1 MSRTILISNRLP
13 VTISTDDTGQQILI
27 DSAGGLVSGLKPLHE
42 KSDSLWIGYA
52 GTGPNSNIQKQL
64 EERKFLPIEIDPEE
78 YRLYYDGYANN
89 AIWPL
94 FHYFAEFS
102 SFIPE
107 QFEAYRR
114 VNQKFAEEVG
124 RVAKPG
130 DTVWVHDYHLMLLP
144 RMLRQMALDVK
155 IGFFLHIPFPAD
167 ETFRILPQRV
177 EILRGLLGAD
187 LIGMHTYEY
196 TDHYLQSV
204 RRVLGIEGRQGK
216 VRMRNH
222 TARVEAHPLGIDVR
236 AMRDAAHSDEAERF
250 LLQLKRTVGD
260 RQVILGVDRLDY
272 TKGLLLKLQA
282 FERLLERSSRWADR
296 ALYIQLAVPTRE
308 GINVYQDLKGEVERR
323 VSEINGVHGSPIR
336 SPINYLYQTVSP
348 SELAA
353 LYRLADICFV
363 SPMRD
368 GLNLVAKEYVACRE
382 DGGGVLV
389 LSEFAGAAS
398 ELGEALRVNPWDV
411 ERTAQQLERALE
423 MGFGERNERMTPMR
437 SRVAQNDVHLWV
449 SQSMSSLRNP
459 EESVFSVPPMVP
471 SSVLAETLAIE
482 FEESANSM
490 LMLDYDGSLREFTV
504 RFEDASPTRE
514 IYELLSRLGSLD
526 GVRLFINSGRH
537 HTNLWEWFAGYPVE
551 LIAEHGAWIRTSEDD
566 DWNALASLDISWKSD
581 VLSVLEDYVG
591 RTPGAR
597 VEHKATALVW
607 HYRETDEDL
616 GNWQAME
623 LVSMLETSL
632 RNEPV
637 EILHGAKVVEVRQ
650 QGLTKAK
657 AYDHVIER
665 FGPFDFILATG
676 DDRTDEDLFHHVG
689 DDVYTVKIGSGSSA
703 AGAAVSSPRAL
714 RDMLR
719 TLADRRSS
727 RSNTTVGKL

>member
-1 MSRTILISNRLP
+1 MTIN
-13 VTISTDDTGQQILI
+13 TDDETGEQTLI
-27 DSAGGLVSGLKPLHE
+27 DSVGGLVSGLKPLHE
-42 KSDSLWIGYA
+42 ESDSLWMGYA
-52 GTGPNSNIQKQL
+52 GTEPSPEILKQL
-64 EERKFLPIEIDPEE
+64 EERKLLPVEIDPDE

-114 VNQKFAEEVG
+114 VNQKFADEVG
-124 RVAKPG
+124 RVAEPG
-130 DTVWVHDYHLMLLP
+130 DTVWVHDYHLMLVP
-144 RMLRQMALDVK
+144 RMVRQMSLDVK

-216 VRMRNH
+216 VMMRNH

-236 AMRDAAHSDEAERF
+236 AMRDSANSEDAERF
-250 LLQLKRTVGD
+250 LIQLKRTVGD

-282 FERLLERSSRWADR
+282 FERLLEDSSRWADR
-296 ALYIQLAVPTRE
+296 VLYIQLAVPTRE
-308 GINVYQDLKGEVERR
+308 GINAYQDLKGEVERR

-336 SPINYLYQTVSP
+336 SPINYLYQTVTA

-353 LYRLADICFV
+353 LYKLADVCFV

-368 GLNLVAKEYVACRE
+368 GLNMVAKEYVACRE

-398 ELGEALRVNPWDV
+398 ELGEALRVNPWDI
-411 ERTAQQLERALE
+411 EGTADQLETALE

-449 SQSMSSLRNP
+449 SQFMSSLRNP
-459 EESVFSVPPMVP
+459 EESISRAPPMVP
-471 SSVLAETLAIE
+471 SSVLAESLATE
-482 FEESANSM
+482 FEESTNAM
-490 LMLDYDGSLREFTV
+490 FMLDYDGSLREFTSH
-504 RFEDASPTRE
+504 FEDANPTRE
-514 IYELLSRLGSLD
+514 IYELLSNLGALE
-526 GVRLFINSGRH
+526 GVRVFINSGRN
-537 HTNLWEWFAGYPVE
+537 HTNLWEWFKDYPVD
-551 LIAEHGAWIRTSEDD
+551 LIAEHGAWIRTHEDEE
-566 DWNALASLDISWKSD
+566 WRALASLDTSWKAD
-581 VLSVLEDYVG
+581 LMAVLEDYVD
-591 RTPGAR
+591 RTPGSR
-597 VEHKATALVW
+597 MENKETALVW
-607 HYRETDEDL
+607 HYRETEEDL

-637 EILHGAKVVEVRQ
+637 EVLHGAKVVEVRQ
-650 QGLTKAK
+650 QGLTKAR
-657 AYDHVIER
+657 AFEHVMDR

-676 DDRTDEDLFHHVG
+676 DDRTDEDLFHYVG
-689 DDVYTVKIGSGSSA
+689 EDVYTVKIGSGSSA
-703 AGAAVSSPRAL
+703 ASTAVSSPRAL

-719 TLADRRSS
+719 TLVNQRCARTGAAASA
-727 RSNTTVGKL
+727 G